1 MESMEIKG
9 MTSYKRRTE
18 KYESKWKVWSWSGQ
32 TFAPSVWDPWPPL
45 SVARGLKI
53 GKLRMTF
60 LKFYCLFPMSSDFLL
75 LSIHFTVCGWDFHY
89 IQKDVKFQLQES
101 QLKLKSIF
109 VQGFYVSKDVVM
121 HGKYL
126 ANINHV
132 MKSPYE
138 NILSKIPKT

>member
-1 MESMEIKG
+1 
-9 MTSYKRRTE
+9 
-18 KYESKWKVWSWSGQ
+18 
-32 TFAPSVWDPWPPL
+32 
-45 SVARGLKI
+45 
-53 GKLRMTF
+53 
-60 LKFYCLFPMSSDFLL
+60 MSSEFLW

>member
-1 MESMEIKG
+1 
-9 MTSYKRRTE
+9 
-18 KYESKWKVWSWSGQ
+18 
-32 TFAPSVWDPWPPL
+32 
-45 SVARGLKI
+45 
-53 GKLRMTF
+53 
-60 LKFYCLFPMSSDFLL
+60 MSSDFLL

-126 ANINHV
+126 ANINYV
-132 MKSPYE
+132 MRSPYE
-138 NILSKIPKT
+138 NILSKILKT